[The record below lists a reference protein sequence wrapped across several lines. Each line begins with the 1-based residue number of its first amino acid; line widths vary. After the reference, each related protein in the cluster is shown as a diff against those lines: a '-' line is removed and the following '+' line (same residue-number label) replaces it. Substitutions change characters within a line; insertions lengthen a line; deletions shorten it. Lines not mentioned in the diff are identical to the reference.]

1 MNKTYML
8 KFTIYSLLSLCI
20 IRVNNTLNLKYLA
33 ISLFIGFFASI
44 LNEILAEL
52 RKLNKTKK

>member
-44 LNEILAEL
+44 LNEILTEL
-52 RKLNKTKK
+52 KKLNKR

>member
-20 IRVNNTLNLKYLA
+20 IIANNTFNLKYLA

-44 LNEILAEL
+44 LNEILTEL
-52 RKLNKTKK
+52 KKLNKR

>member
-52 RKLNKTKK
+52 KKLNKR